1 VRDNEG
7 NKIITITKHSAM
19 KKDFDTKK
27 IGETRLDDIEVV
39 KEEKTEQEE
48 EHDDISFNLNIYHIG
63 YANTWGCCSVH

>member
-1 VRDNEG
+1 
-7 NKIITITKHSAM
+7 M